1 MSWKCRSKSGRWTRG
16 NSNLGNGNLRP
27 ETFGENAR
35 NCPRESPNRL
45 LRPILIKPSYG
56 NVVLSCAGGN
66 HVGLYG
72 LPGGGRS
79 PAKLVSDRL
88 HFPIT
93 GNKQGKSPHFGP
105 EWRFLPGF
113 FIASTSSYEDNS
125 LGNRTGN
132 KIAGNRD
139 LFELKQ
145 GSDRH
150 FRQVGKTGLNAE
162 VR

>member
-1 MSWKCRSKSGRWTRG
+1 MSCYPV
-16 NSNLGNGNLRP
+16 P
-27 ETFGENAR
+27 EEITSVCMDYLVVDAV
-35 NCPRESPNRL
+35 PPNWS
-45 LRPILIKPSYG
+45 LIAQFS
-56 NVVLSCAGGN
+56 
-66 HVGLYG
+66 
-72 LPGGGRS
+72 
-79 PAKLVSDRL
+79 
-88 HFPIT
+88 IT

-150 FRQVGKTGLNAE
+150 FREVGKTGLNAE